1 MSTNPEINELEFA
14 QRVRRV
20 LDENAASLAPAV
32 TQRLAAARRVAIAR
46 RKAEPVAQQVAA
58 PAFAFAGMPA
68 GMGMEGGFT
77 APQQRRFS
85 LARFA
90 LAWPLVAL
98 VVGLIAIASWENYQR
113 SEELANIDAAMLSD
127 KLPLHAWLDHGFNA
141 YLSHAG

>member
-14 QRVRRV
+14 QQVRRA
-20 LDENAASLAPAV
+20 LDENAACLAPAV
-32 TQRLAAARRVAIAR
+32 TQRLALARRAAIVR
-46 RKAEPVAQQVAA
+46 RKTEPVAQQVAA

-68 GMGMEGGFT
+68 GMGTGFT
-77 APQQRRFS
+77 PAPQRRFS

-98 VVGLIAIASWENYQR
+98 VVGLVAIASWENYQR
-113 SEELANIDAAMLSD
+113 SEDLANIDAAMLND